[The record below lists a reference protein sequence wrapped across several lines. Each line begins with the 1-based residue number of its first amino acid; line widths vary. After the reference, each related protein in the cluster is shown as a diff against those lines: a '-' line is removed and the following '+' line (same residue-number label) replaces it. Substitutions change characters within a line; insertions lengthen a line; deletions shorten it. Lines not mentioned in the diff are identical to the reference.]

1 MGVVVTVFRNI
12 KIAPKPEKIL
22 NIEKAIIWVCARRI
36 GLTQI
41 CLRKRRARAMLVQC
55 ACSVHL

>member
-1 MGVVVTVFRNI
+1 MGVVTVVRNI
-12 KIAPKPEKIL
+12 KIAPKPEEIV
-22 NIEKAIIWVCARRI
+22 NIEKPIIWVCARGI

-41 CLRKRRARAMLVQC
+41 CLRKRRDTAMLVQC